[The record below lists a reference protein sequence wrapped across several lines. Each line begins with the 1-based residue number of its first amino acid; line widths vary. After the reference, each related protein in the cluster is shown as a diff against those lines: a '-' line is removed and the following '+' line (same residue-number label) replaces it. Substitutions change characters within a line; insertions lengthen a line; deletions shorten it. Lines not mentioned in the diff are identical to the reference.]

1 MFKSLLSLWNDEDLL
16 RQAFAETSQML
27 KITKDFYCK
36 AAAPLFL
43 GNSIEKQSIYDT
55 DQLINRYEI
64 DTRKKVLEHLSLS
77 REQDTTAAL
86 VLITIAI
93 DIERLGD
100 YSKNFYELWEI
111 YGDTFNSSAVVEKL
125 RIVNKNA
132 EEMFN
137 NTYEAFENADACL
150 AHRVMEIHL
159 VNTKLCELII
169 AEMIRGEGLDS
180 ELTCSQRV
188 LVAIAARY
196 LKRISAHL
204 KNVASSVVNPFARIG
219 FKPEPESIEQC
230 KIRLE
235 AENKTD

>member
-1 MFKSLLSLWNDEDLL
+1 MFRHLLSLWNDEDLL
-16 RQAFAETSQML
+16 RQAFNETTQML
-27 KITKDFYCK
+27 KLTKEFYFK

-43 GNSIEKQSIYDT
+43 GNYAEKQSIYDT

-77 REQDTTAAL
+77 PEQDTTAAL
-86 VLITIAI
+86 VLITIAV

-111 YGDTFNSSAVVEKL
+111 YGQMFSSAAVEEKL
-125 RIVNKNA
+125 RIINKNA
-132 EEMFN
+132 QDMFEG
-137 NTYEAFENADACL
+137 TYQAFSKADACE
-150 AHRVMEIHL
+150 AHKVMEIHQI
-159 VNTKLCELII
+159 NSKLCESII
-169 AEMIRGEGLDS
+169 AEMIRGGEAVS
-180 ELTCSQRV
+180 ELNCSQRV

-219 FKPEPESIEQC
+219 FKPDTESIICEIKPPDTEQ
-230 KIRLE
+230 
-235 AENKTD
+235 